1 MILLLF
7 VLIPLLGLWAFVSAL
22 AFVSSK
28 LRPTHFLLL
37 LVVLLAAPVAT
48 WKHYEQAFALQA
60 VPDALQVRSIIYA
73 NEESWGF
80 GPGGNE
86 AGIRF
91 YPLSEDVSSRIQ
103 SGGVSYLD
111 HLPPNEDQAS
121 RSWRGSYTQW
131 SETPIRGDHWRPDAN
146 TGLLNVVDYICAYGF
161 CIDIPPDRLRQA
173 NEIVSKPGSFYARG
187 RIGTIVVSPKQ
198 KLVLYFYNG

>member
-1 MILLLF
+1 MIYLVLLSPIL
-7 VLIPLLGLWAFVSAL
+7 VLLAIAGVTVFAYKMLGP
-22 AFVSSK
+22 K
-28 LRPTHFLLL
+28 RFLLL
-37 LVVLLAAPVAT
+37 LASLLLIVVAT
-48 WKHYEQAFALQA
+48 WKHYEQEFALQA
-60 VPDALQVRSIIYA
+60 VPDAFQVRSIIYA

-91 YPLSEDVSSRIQ
+91 YPLSDEVASRTRR
-103 SGGVSYLD
+103 GGVSYLD
-111 HLPPNEDQAS
+111 HLPPNKDQAS

-131 SETPIRGDHWRPDAN
+131 SETPIRGDHWKFDAN
-146 TGLLNVVDYICAYGF
+146 TGLLNVIDYICAYGF

-173 NEIVSKPGSFYARG
+173 NDIVSKPGSFYARG
-187 RIGTIVVSPKQ
+187 RVGTIVVSPKQ

>member
-1 MILLLF
+1 MSYLILL
-7 VLIPLLGLWAFVSAL
+7 IPIL
-22 AFVSSK
+22 
-28 LRPTHFLLL
+28 
-37 LVVLLAAPVAT
+37 VLLAIACLIVFAWKKLGPRRFLLVLASLILVLVST
-48 WKHYEQAFALQA
+48 WKHYEQEFALQV

-86 AGIRF
+86 AGILF
-91 YPLSEDVSSRIQ
+91 YPLSDEVSSRIG
-103 SGGVSYLD
+103 SGGVNYLQQ
-111 HLPPNEDQAS
+111 LPPNKDQPS
-121 RSWRGSYTQW
+121 RDWRGRYEQW
-131 SETPIRGDHWRPDAN
+131 SETPIQGDHWKTN
-146 TGLLNVVDYICAYGF
+146 ESTGLLNVIDYICAYGF

-173 NEIVSKPGSFYARG
+173 NEIVSRPGSFYARG

>member
-1 MILLLF
+1 MIYLILLIP
-7 VLIPLLGLWAFVSAL
+7 VLVLLAIASAL
-22 AFVSSK
+22 VFAYKK
-28 LRPTHFLLL
+28 LRPRHFLLL
-37 LVVLLAAPVAT
+37 LASLLLVPTAT
-48 WKHYEQAFALQA
+48 WKVYEQKFALQA
-60 VPDALQVRSIIYA
+60 VPDALQVRSIIYT

-86 AGIRF
+86 AGIRV
-91 YPLSEDVSSRIQ
+91 YPLSDEVSSRIGR
-103 SGGVSYLD
+103 GGINYLQQ
-111 HLPPNEDQAS
+111 LPPNKDQPS
-121 RSWRGSYTQW
+121 RDWRGRYEQW
-131 SETPIRGDHWRPDAN
+131 SETPIQGDHWKIN
-146 TGLLNVVDYICAYGF
+146 EKTGLLNVIDYICAYGF

>member
-7 VLIPLLGLWAFVSAL
+7 VLIPLLALWAFVSAL

-37 LVVLLAAPVAT
+37 LAVLLAAPVAA
-48 WKHYEQAFALQA
+48 WKYYERGFMLQA
-60 VPDALQVRSIIYA
+60 VPDALHVRSVLYTL
-73 NEESWGF
+73 EESWGF

-91 YPLSEDVSSRIQ
+91 YPLSAEIASRVQSS
-103 SGGVSYLD
+103 GVKYLN
-111 HLPPNEDQAS
+111 HLPPNKDQAS
-121 RSWRGSYTQW
+121 RDWRGRYEDW
-131 SETPIRGDHWRPDAN
+131 HETPIQGDYWKIDAS
-146 TGLLNVVDYICAYGF
+146 TGLLNVIDYICAYGF